1 MSQQRRFAELLSQIA
16 RDITLRQAADVCCGD
31 LTLEQFQTLQALSA
45 SEPLSMGSLSAQL
58 RVDVSTMSRNVSVME
73 RNGYL
78 TRARSDDDGRFVHV
92 RLSPKGRRA
101 LETLCCDEREVLGDV
116 YARIPPAER
125 SRVMRALEVLEPC
138 LSSAGAGDAC
148 CPPRAPRKSTP

>member
-1 MSQQRRFAELLSQIA
+1 
-16 RDITLRQAADVCCGD
+16 
-31 LTLEQFQTLQALSA
+31 
-45 SEPLSMGSLSAQL
+45 MGSLSAQL

-116 YARIPPAER
+116 YARVPPAER
-125 SRVMRALEVLEPC
+125 PRVMRALEVLQTC
-138 LSSAGAGDAC
+138 LAPAGAADAC
-148 CPPRAPRKSTP
+148 CPPRSARRSAP